1 MKSLDSSK
9 SPERAARKKPR
20 NAASLI
26 LYRKLEGQTEVL
38 MGKRHIRAKFA
49 PNVYVFPG
57 GAVDRSD
64 FTHLC
69 GTVPH
74 ASHLGVGSNLAL
86 AHALLVA
93 AIREAREETGLT
105 LKSDVKVSCLRYLGR
120 AITPVLSPVRYHARF
135 FIADAD
141 QFEGDL
147 LGDGE
152 LHHLHWVPIETALSY
167 SLIDVTTFMLEE
179 LQRELLGNR
188 TRFPL
193 FTYYGNSPRVFYS
206 AIQR

>member
-26 LYRKLEGQTEVL
+26 LHRKLEGHTEVL

-135 FIADAD
+135 
-141 QFEGDL
+141 
-147 LGDGE
+147 
-152 LHHLHWVPIETALSY
+152 V
-167 SLIDVTTFMLEE
+167 
-179 LQRELLGNR
+179 
-188 TRFPL
+188 
-193 FTYYGNSPRVFYS
+193 S
-206 AIQR
+206 ATSFL